1 MTANKPVPNLSES
14 RTGIPA
20 LANPE
25 TIDRLATEMR
35 ARSGSELPYSFCV
48 EQVKRQL
55 SVRMAG
61 APAANDSRPP
71 AAGDD
76 DRTAAV
82 FRAWALSE

>member
-25 TIDRLATEMR
+25 TIDRLANEMR

-55 SVRMAG
+55 SLRMAG
-61 APAANDSRPP
+61 ATAANDSRPP
-71 AAGDD
+71 VVADE
-76 DRTAAV
+76 DRAAAV